1 MIQVHFSS
9 AFAPYL
15 EERNLAVADDVETLG
30 RLFAMLVERF
40 PEWGEEVTQDGK
52 TPDFN
57 LLIAVNGELSS
68 TLSGLNTPLKPDDRV
83 EFHMLLTGG

>member
-15 EERNLAVADDVETLG
+15 DERDLEISDDVETLG
-30 RLFAMLVERF
+30 ALFTMLIERF
-40 PEWGEEVTQDGK
+40 PEWGDEVTQDG
-52 TPDFN
+52 TMPDFN

-68 TLSGLNTPLKPDDRV
+68 TLSGLNTALKANDKV